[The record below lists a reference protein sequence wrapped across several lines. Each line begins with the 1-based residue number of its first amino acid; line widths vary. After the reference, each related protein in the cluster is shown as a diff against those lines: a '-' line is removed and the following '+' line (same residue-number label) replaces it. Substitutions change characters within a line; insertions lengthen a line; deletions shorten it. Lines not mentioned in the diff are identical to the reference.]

1 MEKQK
6 LPHSQSS
13 LILGILSIVT
23 ACCCNGLPGIVLGII
38 GMNEAKK
45 AKRVHYENPDMYDGL
60 NNANTGRITSII
72 GLILGIILL
81 IVSIFWIISLG
92 GIEGYMEMIQEMS
105 EQYQ

>member
-6 LPHSQSS
+6 LPHSQAS

-23 ACCCNGLPGIVLGII
+23 ACCCNGLPGIILGFI

-45 AKRVHYENPDMYDGL
+45 AKKIHDENPDAYDGL
-60 NNANTGRITSII
+60 NNANTGRVTSII
-72 GLILGIILL
+72 GLVLGAVILIFTIIY
-81 IVSIFWIISLG
+81 IISLG
-92 GIEGYMEMIQEMS
+92 GIEGYMEMIQEMT